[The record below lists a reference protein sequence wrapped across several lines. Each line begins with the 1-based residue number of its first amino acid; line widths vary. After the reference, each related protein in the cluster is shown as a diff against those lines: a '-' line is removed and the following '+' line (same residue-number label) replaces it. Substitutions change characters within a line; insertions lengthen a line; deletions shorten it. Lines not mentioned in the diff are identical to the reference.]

1 MGITL
6 EEALTKGIEA
16 HNTRK
21 FREADKFYTAI
32 LKKQPKHPDAN
43 HNMGLLAVAVN
54 KVDESLT
61 FFQTAIEGNPQFV
74 QFWLSYSDALVKLE
88 RIDDAKK
95 VLEKAKQKCPKGQAH
110 HKLGQRANQ
119 IKAASYNNI
128 GMTNTKEGELDLAI
142 DNYKKAIKIKPDYAA
157 PYNNLGMAYFKK
169 GELDLAIDSYKKAI
183 NIAPN
188 SAGPY
193 NNLGMAYS
201 EKDEID
207 LAIDSYKKAI
217 NIKADYTDAK
227 VNLVERLTEYKSQK
241 KDLHPIIYAN
251 QEIEKIV
258 LHTNNSKRITDRD
271 IARIYSD
278 ALDILKRNEV
288 EIEFPMTQA
297 YRRNGT
303 DLNCRRHKSIFNEHN
318 VIPEFCFGCYKV
330 QIEPRTVVDLIKL
343 FLIFDKIK
351 LENNNN
357 RKCMVEMRPEVSGF
371 YKGLIYCSSLEE
383 ADQICRTLDIVVKE
397 NIDIGLFAKVKRG
410 CSEYAISFPQYKEI
424 NRSGP
429 QPMTYNEDWRS
440 IEKSYD
446 SKNLTQ
452 SKLKRPII
460 ITRFSLNDIL
470 VIRNW
475 LAYAQEI
482 GDQSINQITSEN
494 LEKLDIVKRIKINML
509 SREYGAIK

>member
-1 MGITL
+1 MEITL
-6 EEALTKGIEA
+6 EEALRKGIEA
-16 HNTRK
+16 HNTSK
-21 FREADKFYTAI
+21 FREADKFFTAI
-32 LKKQPKHPDAN
+32 LQKQPKHPDAN

-54 KVDESLT
+54 KVEESLT
-61 FFQTAIEGNPQFV
+61 FFETAIEGNPQIA

-88 RIDDAKK
+88 RIDDAKR
-95 VLEKAKQKCPKGQAH
+95 VLEKAKQKCPKGKAF
-110 HKLGQRANQ
+110 HKLDQRTNQ

-128 GMTNTKEGELDLAI
+128 GITNTKKGEQDLAI
-142 DNYKKAIKIKPDYAA
+142 DSYKNAIKIKPDYVA
-157 PYNNLGMAYFKK
+157 PYNNIGMAYFKK

-183 NIAPN
+183 KIKPDMAVL
-188 SAGPY
+188 Y
-193 NNLGMAYS
+193 NNIGMAYF
-201 EKDEID
+201 EKGELD
-207 LAIDSYKKAI
+207 LAIDSYNKAI
-217 NIKADYTDAK
+217 DINADYASPK
-227 VNLVERLTEYKSQK
+227 VNLVECLTEYKSQK
-241 KDLHPIIYAN
+241 KDLHPIIHAN
-251 QEIEKIV
+251 QEVGKIV
-258 LHTNNSKRITDRD
+258 LHTSNSKRITDSD
-271 IARIYSD
+271 IARICSD
-278 ALDILKRNEV
+278 GLDILKRNEV
-288 EIEFPMTQA
+288 EIEFPMSQA

-303 DLNCRRHKSIFNEHN
+303 DLNCRRHKSIFNEYN
-318 VIPEFCFGCYKV
+318 VIPKFCFGCYKV

-343 FLIFDKIK
+343 FLVFDKTR

-383 ADQICRTLDIVVKE
+383 ADQISRALDIVVKE
-397 NIDIGLFAKVKRG
+397 NIDIGLSAKVKRG
-410 CSEYAISFPQYKEI
+410 CSEYPIAFPQYKEI

-482 GDQSINQITSEN
+482 GDQSVNQITNEN
-494 LEKLDIVKRIKINML
+494 LGELDFVKLIKKAA
-509 SREYGAIK
+509 SR